1 MTDGRDGPDQRK
13 EAGRRL
19 RARNRAMLIALFAV
33 VIILY
38 VVGLVRI
45 DGG

>member
-1 MTDGRDGPDQRK
+1 MTDERDGSDQRE

-38 VVGLVRI
+38 AVGIVRI
-45 DGG
+45 GGG

>member
-1 MTDGRDGPDQRK
+1 MTDGRDSSDQK
-13 EAGRRL
+13 QEAGRRL

-38 VVGLVRI
+38 VVGIVRI
-45 DGG
+45 GGG